1 MIVDNDEEEQCNAQR
16 QCYLL
21 LWCTIKLRRIDFQTH
36 LVLSCRSTEGERVV
50 VVVCCRGI
58 GPQSSQA
65 AHETLKHR
73 RE

>member
-50 VVVCCRGI
+50 VRFLL
-58 GPQSSQA
+58 PRDRSSQA